1 MPGSGPD
8 RDFRDRQYGRHKPD
22 ADAARPCG
30 GSGSLFAGGQ
40 IAAAQTESRI
50 EIFDAHLHYNQ
61 EPNPFY
67 PLDKVLEIFRR
78 NGVTG
83 ILATSRPNKGTH
95 QLMEAKAPGLWVVPF
110 IRPYRTR
117 AGHPDLVQRPSDLRS
132 DQGRI

>member
-1 MPGSGPD
+1 MVS
-8 RDFRDRQYGRHKPD
+8 
-22 ADAARPCG
+22 ARLTRVFQWPTFG
-30 GSGSLFAGGQ
+30 KLLAVLVVSAGVTG
-40 IAAAQTESRI
+40 ASAQSESRI

-95 QLMEAKAPGLWVVPF
+95 QLMEANAPGLWVVPF
-110 IRPYRTR
+110 IRPYRIR
-117 AGHPDLVQRPSDLRS
+117 ADIQTWFNDPSIFDLVKSE
-132 DQGRI
+132 